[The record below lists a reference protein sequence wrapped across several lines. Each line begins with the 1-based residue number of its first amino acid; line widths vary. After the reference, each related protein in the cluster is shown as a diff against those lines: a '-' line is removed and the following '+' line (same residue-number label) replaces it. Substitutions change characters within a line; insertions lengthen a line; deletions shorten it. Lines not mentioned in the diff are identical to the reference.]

1 MATKTSNGRKAKAKR
16 KPVQRTNDWLYELP
30 AHPAAELFPLMAD
43 DELRD
48 LAEDIK
54 KKGTLTDPIVVFVDH
69 DGNCWVLDGRNRQ
82 RACKRI
88 DYDWAAQDVIEVR
101 EFVGRRDVESGPQ
114 GEVRIHVN
122 GVLMTPLEF
131 VLSKNLH
138 RRHLTGQQ
146 KREVIAKLLKA
157 KPEQPD
163 RQVAAKVGS
172 TNKTVAKVRKELEGR
187 EEIPHVEARTDSKGR
202 SQPAARN
209 GRAKVLDTP
218 EAVEADARHQWLK
231 KFGEC
236 LDWVERFVGRRD
248 DDYLTWY
255 TKPDSPGLFDHG
267 ITAGRI
273 NAVIDQLV
281 RARYLTFGGK
291 HADQEA
297 AADEARP

>member
-16 KPVQRTNDWLYELP
+16 KPVQRTNDWLYTLP
-30 AHPAAELFPLMAD
+30 PHPAAQMFPLMAD

-54 KKGTLTDPIVVFVDH
+54 KNETLTDPIVVFVDH
-69 DGNCWVLDGRNRQ
+69 DDNCWVLDGRNRQ

-88 DYDWAAQDVIEVR
+88 GYDWAAQDVIEVR
-101 EFVGRRDVESGPQ
+101 EVQSGPQ

-146 KREVIAKLLKA
+146 KREVIAKLLKE

-172 TNKTVAKVRKELEGR
+172 TNKTVGKVRKE
-187 EEIPHVEARTDSKGR
+187 
-202 SQPAARN
+202 
-209 GRAKVLDTP
+209 
-218 EAVEADARHQWLK
+218 
-231 KFGEC
+231 
-236 LDWVERFVGRRD
+236 
-248 DDYLTWY
+248 
-255 TKPDSPGLFDHG
+255 PGG
-267 ITAGRI
+267 T
-273 NAVIDQLV
+273 
-281 RARYLTFGGK
+281 
-291 HADQEA
+291 
-297 AADEARP
+297 